1 MLQGRCARHST
12 AQLGTVHRRF
22 GGDSA
27 RFGLCPGTERLRF
40 FWCQC
45 GLAME
50 ETVVG
55 RRHAGL
61 HTGAGSGE
69 QAHGRARTRGPVGEV
84 HRRAR
89 LIDVASKHQE
99 SGATEE
105 YQGQRVSFEWQLAQ
119 EVLSIVWM

>member
-1 MLQGRCARHST
+1 MLQGGVYATRR
-12 AQLGTVHRRF
+12 LNWGTVHRRF

-50 ETVVG
+50 ETVVA
-55 RRHAGL
+55 RRHALGL

-69 QAHGRARTRGPVGEV
+69 QAHGRARTRGPVGGNAGYFGISGRTFSEGF
-84 HRRAR
+84 HTAGAGQGDLTQIA
-89 LIDVASKHQE
+89 LIGPGSK
-99 SGATEE
+99 
-105 YQGQRVSFEWQLAQ
+105 
-119 EVLSIVWM
+119 